1 MAYPWH
7 KPEFSALLKRK
18 ERLPHALL
26 LRGAQGIGK
35 LAFAEAVAR
44 ALLCEKPAPDG
55 AACAQ
60 CTACG
65 WMGQGSHPDFR
76 RLEPDSLAEPKDA
89 EAGAEKKEK
98 ASTQISVDQVRGL
111 ANFINV
117 SSHRGGSK
125 VVLVHPAEALNPNA
139 ANALL
144 KGLEEPP
151 PRTYFLLVAHRWN
164 QLLPTIRSRCQDLA
178 LPRPKADAA
187 RGWLKEQGLRD
198 PDLALAQAGNAPLLA
213 LQFDEDYWGQ
223 RERFL
228 KSIAGRDFDALGVAE
243 QLRDHAPA
251 LVVGWLQ
258 RWAYDLVSHRAT
270 GSIRYNPD
278 FSAAIAAVAGR
289 VDPVEVVRFQRHV
302 VRLQRIVLHP
312 LNARLFFEQLMLTYA
327 ALLRGKP
334 LGLAA

>member
-7 KPEFSALLKRK
+7 KSEFRALLQRK
-18 ERLPHALL
+18 EQLPHALL
-26 LRGAQGIGK
+26 LRGSQGIGK

-55 AACAQ
+55 AACGQ

-76 RLEPDSLAEPKDA
+76 RLEPENLAEQKDS
-89 EAGAEKKEK
+89 EAGIEKKEK
-98 ASTQISVDQVRGL
+98 ASTQISVDQVRSL

-164 QLLPTIRSRCQDLA
+164 QLL
-178 LPRPKADAA
+178 
-187 RGWLKEQGLRD
+187 
-198 PDLALAQAGNAPLLA
+198 
-213 LQFDEDYWGQ
+213 
-223 RERFL
+223 ER
-228 KSIAGRDFDALGVAE
+228 R
-243 QLRDHAPA
+243 
-251 LVVGWLQ
+251 
-258 RWAYDLVSHRAT
+258 
-270 GSIRYNPD
+270 
-278 FSAAIAAVAGR
+278 
-289 VDPVEVVRFQRHV
+289 
-302 VRLQRIVLHP
+302 
-312 LNARLFFEQLMLTYA
+312 
-327 ALLRGKP
+327 
-334 LGLAA
+334 

>member
-1 MAYPWH
+1 
-7 KPEFSALLKRK
+7 LLQRK
-18 ERLPHALL
+18 EQLPHALL
-26 LRGAQGIGK
+26 LRGSQGIGK

-55 AACAQ
+55 AACGQ

-76 RLEPDSLAEPKDA
+76 RLEPENLAEQKDS
-89 EAGAEKKEK
+89 EAGIEKKEK
-98 ASTQISVDQVRGL
+98 ASTQISVDQVRSL

-178 LPRPKADAA
+178 LPRPTAEAA
-187 RGWLKEQGLRD
+187 HGWLKEQGLPD

-213 LQFDEDYWGQ
+213 LQFDEDYWSQ

-228 KSIAGRDFDALGVAE
+228 KSIIGRNFDALGVAE

-258 RWAYDLVSHRAT
+258 RWAFDLVSHRAT

-278 FSAAIAAVAGR
+278 FSDAIAAIAGKL
-289 VDPVEVVRFQRHV
+289 DPVEAMRFQRHV
-302 VRLQRIVLHP
+302 VRLQRIVHHP